1 MRRERWL
8 SAIPLA
14 TLAAAAIAAWAQAPS
29 PVKKE
34 LRFDGK
40 RAFADLEAFV
50 GAFGPRPTRSSRSRE
65 VAKWI
70 SDRFERDG
78 TAARVSSGYVRG
90 DPVVN
95 TIAMF
100 PGSTS
105 RFIVVLGH
113 HDSVPGAPGAE
124 DNASSVAALLEL
136 ARALKGVPLRHS
148 VILCATDAEESGG
161 AGAELLLFDLG
172 KERVEMTDACI
183 GLEMLAWAGG
193 SPVMHAVPRNYAA
206 VAPKYVPGS
215 MPAVMAAASP
225 EALPL
230 GDPRFPL
237 LAQAFTRVC
246 SAQTGS
252 DDVFFAKEG
261 VPALFLS
268 RSSLS
273 HFYPHYH
280 KESDTPDK
288 LSAEALHS
296 SGRILESS
304 LLALDEA
311 PPSRD
316 DNREYFLARSLLYP
330 QRLLALAALGP
341 LAACAGLAL
350 WKRRADR
357 ALSIAAGFAALP
369 CLSVA
374 LRFQP
379 LVLLACWLPAA
390 VLPLV
395 ATAPKRWER
404 LVAAGLGALP
414 ALLLAI
420 LYVAG
425 ATMFGV
431 SMGWADGLPLLVSGA
446 MSLGGLGVAVRGLR
460 EAPVLE

>member
-1 MRRERWL
+1 MRREGWL

-14 TLAAAAIAAWAQAPS
+14 TIVAAAISAAAHAPS
-29 PVKKE
+29 PAPRE
-34 LRFDGK
+34 LHFDGK

-50 GAFGPRPTRSSRSRE
+50 GAFGPRPTRSSRSRDI
-65 VAKWI
+65 AKWI
-70 SDRFERDG
+70 RDRFEKDG
-78 TAARVSSGYVRG
+78 VAARVSSGYVRG

-105 RFIVVLGH
+105 RFLVVLGH
-113 HDSVPGAPGAE
+113 HDTVTGAPGAE
-124 DNASSVAALLEL
+124 DNASSVAALFEL
-136 ARALKGVPLRHS
+136 ARVLKGVPLRHS

-183 GLEMLAWAGG
+183 GLEMLAWPGG
-193 SPVMHAVPRNYAA
+193 APVMHALPHNYAA
-206 VAPKYVPGS
+206 QAKRYVPGS

-246 SAQTGS
+246 AAGTGS

-296 SGRILESS
+296 SGRILESA
-304 LLALDEA
+304 LLALDDA

-316 DNREYFLARSLLYP
+316 DGRDYLLVRSMLFP

-341 LAACAGLAL
+341 MVACAVLAI
-350 WKRRADR
+350 WKRRVDR

-395 ATAPKRWER
+395 AMAPKRWER
-404 LVAAGLGALP
+404 LAAAGLGALP

-420 LYVAG
+420 LYTAG

-431 SMGWADGLPLLVSGA
+431 RMGWADGLPLLVTGA
-446 MSLGGLGVAVRGLR
+446 MSLCGLGVAARGLR
-460 EAPVLE
+460 EAPVPE